1 MEKIGFTTTIPVEV
15 VLSAGYQ
22 PVDLNNVFITSQE
35 RENFIQIARFAGY
48 PRNIC
53 EWIKGLFGAVVSS
66 GDIKKVVAVTRGDC
80 SNTQALM
87 ETLEARG
94 IDIIPFEFPYNRK
107 PHILREHIIEFANT
121 VGTTLDAAEKKREE
135 LLPIRRKLQ
144 ELDRLTYEEYR
155 VSGGE
160 NHLWLV
166 SSSDFNGNPE
176 RFSCNLD
183 EFLLEAKHREPV
195 YKRFVPLGY
204 IGVPPIFDDLYDV
217 IEQYGGTVIFNET
230 QRQFAFPYEVNNIV
244 EQYLQYTYPYS
255 VFFRLNDIKKEI
267 KRRHV
272 RGVIHYV
279 QSFCFR
285 QIEDI
290 IIRESLDVPILT
302 LEGGEAFRVDERTK
316 IRIQAFIKMLK

>member
-1 MEKIGFTTTIPVEV
+1 MEKVGFTTTIPVEV
-15 VLSAGYQ
+15 ILSGGYQ
-22 PVDLNNVFITSQE
+22 PVDLNNLFITSRE
-35 RENFIQIARFAGY
+35 RESFVQIARFAGY

-94 IDIIPFEFPYNRK
+94 IDIIPFEFPYNRT
-107 PHILREHIIEFANT
+107 PRILREHMIEFADT
-121 VGTTLDAAEKKREE
+121 LGTTLDAAEKKREE
-135 LLPIRRKLQ
+135 LLPIRRKLW

-155 VSGGE
+155 VSGRE

-166 SSSDFNGNPE
+166 SSSDFNGDPE
-176 RFSCNLD
+176 RFFSEIS
-183 EFLLEAKHREPV
+183 EFLLDVKQRDPI
-195 YKRFVPLGY
+195 YKRLVPLGY

-217 IEQYGGTVIFNET
+217 IEQYGGTVIFNEI
-230 QRQFAFPYEVNNIV
+230 QRQFAFPYEVSDIV
-244 EQYLQYTYPYS
+244 EQYLRYTYPYS
-255 VFFRLNDIKKEI
+255 IFFRLDDIKKEI
-267 KRRHV
+267 KRRGI

-290 IIRESLDVPILT
+290 IIRGALDVPVLT
-302 LEGGEAFRVDERTK
+302 VEGGESFRVDERTK
-316 IRIQAFIKMLK
+316 IRIQAFIKMLR